1 MPVKYAGKTAAEKI
15 GELREKLS
23 EHDADAIFI
32 NALDGIAWLYNIRAN
47 DVACTPVAVAYA
59 YVSKDNAIL
68 FTNTKRV
75 SEDVLRVLSENGIT
89 LRPYESVF
97 EYAAGISK
105 QLTVLC
111 DEKEMNYSL
120 YHTIC
125 GNEKLTICLADDP
138 VKLMKSVKMRSRQR
152 ILMRHICRMVLQKRN
167 FTAGCTRPWRK
178 GKTITEY
185 QASEKLYS
193 FRQQRENFKGDSFTA
208 ILLTVTTLQ

>member
-1 MPVKYAGKTAAEKI
+1 M
-15 GELREKLS
+15 
-23 EHDADAIFI
+23 
-32 NALDGIAWLYNIRAN
+32 
-47 DVACTPVAVAYA
+47 ACTPVAVAYA

-125 GNEKLTICLADDP
+125 GNENLTICSADDP
-138 VKLMKSVKMRSRQR
+138 VKLMKSVKNE
-152 ILMRHICRMVLQKRN
+152 VETKNTYEAYLQDGIAEAE
-167 FTAGCTRPWRK
+167 FYGWLYETLEK
-178 GKTITEY
+178 GETITEY

-193 FRQQRENFKGDSFTA
+193 FRQQRKTSKETA
-208 ILLTVTTLQ
+208 LQL